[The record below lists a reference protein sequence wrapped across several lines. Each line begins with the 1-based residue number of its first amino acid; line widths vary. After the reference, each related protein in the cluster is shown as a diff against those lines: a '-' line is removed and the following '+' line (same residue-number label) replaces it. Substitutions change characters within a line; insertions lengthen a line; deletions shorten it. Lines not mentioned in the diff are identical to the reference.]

1 MTKSPFDHR
10 LPKGISRRDFM
21 RSALAAGL
29 TVTAAQALWQHRAQA
44 QAKDGGMLRIGLAGG
59 ATTDSL
65 DPSTYTDTFMI
76 MVGYTVRGNLT
87 EVAPDGSA
95 SPEVAESFEGTD
107 GAKRWVFRL
116 RKGVTFGNGK
126 ALTVDD
132 VVSSIDYHRGD
143 ASKSGAKALLTAV
156 SDVKADGADAVV
168 FTLSDGN
175 ADFPFVLAD
184 YHLNIMPFKDGT
196 PDLEAGAGPYR
207 LKDFQAGVRAVL
219 ERNPNSYKKGHVDA
233 VEMIAI
239 SDATAR
245 QNALATG
252 EVDLINRTDLKTAHL
267 LVRNSA
273 LKVEDVPG
281 RMHYNLPAQ
290 TTVEP
295 FSNVDVRLALKY
307 GIDRNAIVKKIL
319 YGYGQAGNDQPI
331 TPSYRY
337 YAKDLPPRP
346 YDPDKAKFHLK
357 KAGMDSLK
365 VDLSAADAAFPGAVD
380 AAVLYAEE
388 AAKAGIAINVVRES
402 NDGYWDKVWLKKPF
416 CMAYW
421 GGRPTED
428 VMLTIAYSKGAVW
441 NEAQW
446 SNDRFNELLVLARA
460 ELDEEKRRGMYVEM
474 QHILSDD
481 GGSVIPV
488 FANHVHASSTKVAHP
503 EQVSGVWEL
512 DGGRCIERWWLA

>member
-1 MTKSPFDHR
+1 MNTSSFERRPPR
-10 LPKGISRRDFM
+10 GASRRDFM

-29 TVTAAQALWQHRAQA
+29 TLGAAQALWRRSASA
-44 QAKDGGMLRIGLAGG
+44 QAKDGGTLRIGLAGG

-76 MVGYTVRGNLT
+76 MLGYTVRGNLT

-95 SPEVAESFEGTD
+95 SPEVAESFEGAD
-107 GAKRWVFRL
+107 GAKTWVFRL
-116 RKGVTFGNGK
+116 RKDVPFSNGK
-126 ALTVDD
+126 TMTVDD
-132 VVSSIDYHRGD
+132 VVSSINYHRGD
-143 ASKSGAKALLTAV
+143 ASKSGAKALLAAV
-156 SDVKADGADAVV
+156 SDIKADGPDTVI
-168 FTLSDGN
+168 FTLTDGN

-196 PDLEAGAGPYR
+196 PDLEAGAGPYK
-207 LKDFQAGVRAVL
+207 LKDFQAGVRATL
-219 ERNPNSYKKGHVDA
+219 ERNRDSYKKGHVDA

-239 SDATAR
+239 SDTTAR
-245 QNALATG
+245 QNALTTG

-267 LVRNSA
+267 LARNSA
-273 LKVEDVPG
+273 LKVTDVPG
-281 RMHYNLPAQ
+281 RMHYNLPMQ
-290 TTVEP
+290 TTVKP
-295 FSNVDVRLALKY
+295 FDNVDARLALKY
-307 GIDRNAIVKKIL
+307 GIDRDAIVKTIL
-319 YGYGQAGNDQPI
+319 FGYGMPGNDQPI
-331 TPSYRY
+331 TPSYRC
-337 YAKDLPPRP
+337 YAKDLKPRA

-357 KAGMDSLK
+357 KAGLESLK

-380 AAVLYAEE
+380 AAVLYAEQ
-388 AAKAGIAINVVRES
+388 AAKAGITINVVRES

-428 VMLTIAYSKGAVW
+428 VMLTIAYAKDAVW

-446 SNDRFNELLVLARA
+446 SNDRFNELLVAARA
-460 ELDEEKRRGMYVEM
+460 ELDESKRRGMYEEM

-488 FANHVHASSTKVAHP
+488 FANHVHAASTKVGHP
-503 EQVSGVWEL
+503 DQLSGVWEL
-512 DGGRCIERWWLA
+512 DGGRCIERWWLS